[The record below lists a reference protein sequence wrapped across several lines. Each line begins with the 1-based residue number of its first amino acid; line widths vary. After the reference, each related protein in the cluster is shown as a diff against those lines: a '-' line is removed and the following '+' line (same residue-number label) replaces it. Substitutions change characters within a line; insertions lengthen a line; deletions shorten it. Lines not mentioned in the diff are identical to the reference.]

1 MTPPC
6 TTKPRSNPH
15 GHAWSS
21 NGLRCLLCECRR
33 HWPLASMPCP
43 MAVEG
48 TASKAKARMVK
59 RRMGAEVSR

>member
-33 HWPLASMPCP
+33 HWPLASQPCP
-43 MAVEG
+43 MAAEG
-48 TASKAKARMVK
+48 TASKAKVRLAREMAE
-59 RRMGAEVSR
+59 RRAAR